1 MFNRRFV
8 YILLKT
14 LCLLII
20 ISIIPCTNASCANS
34 CWGHGICNSDDVCEC
49 FGGWTNNDCGDRV
62 CPSGISFV
70 TTPQTDGN
78 FDGDLYDNSMRQF
91 VDQEF
96 QRTKSEAHFGP
107 SASIPSLGDV
117 MTVDANDISKLA
129 TIFGEESML
138 NVNDNVVFF
147 KHDKAY
153 TFVIAEILV
162 KDQQYRVTP
171 PMNVDGITSLPFYPY
186 YPNQRFPHGDWEM
199 WPGQYSQRNEAHFYM
214 ECSNNGYCDRF
225 KGLCKC
231 FPGYI
236 GFACEKQRCE
246 KYCHEHGHCKSVS
259 EMANDTPK
267 LLDISG
273 VSTTKGSKIVMFDDS
288 LSIPST
294 ISATGGDLIIIGN
307 IPTLFKVAFH
317 DGDRTLT
324 LLETFPKSYP
334 RSTPMWQKMEY
345 KLWDGHLNRA
355 CACDPGYEGWDCSER
370 KCPRGHD
377 PAITYYG
384 GYDPF
389 THLGTTRHSPYK
401 IRNERQ
407 ILYIKSSK
415 GYASG
420 NFTLR
425 YYDDVRGETYNTTNI
440 PTSVQL
446 KLTKG
451 FINGAFIHFEYNI
464 MNDNLIIG
472 DYIEIEHEYRKIVG
486 FKESGT
492 RSDQFHTAILSS
504 PITSLNTFNLSTN
517 GATVDISTNAYLIT
531 IASPYINYDLVK
543 QGDFII
549 FNSHVRRVSEVTLT
563 SNGKI
568 TAISIAYHKNTTQAY
583 PELLGNVN
591 YWSPFPESASSQ
603 MLHGYSKSTSYT
615 ITKYTLTQEIKNAML
630 NLPMRPLRHVKVTT
644 KQSGTMLSKCVVE
657 SSAPN
662 RNTLTF
668 TDCTY
673 LSSNISASDLDE
685 HTTLLVGDL
694 IRVGDEVRRV
704 ITVAAGSLVINS
716 PMSVPNVPFTSTPP
730 LQIYHLTGWRY
741 EIDFSRGKNDFD
753 EQGTSGDIRAILCE
767 DRDLTSSIFLSQ
779 TGHVAISSPTKLKLS
794 NALPSGETLSVGN
807 FVRVGNQTREIM
819 TVISTTEFE
828 FRNPF
833 LINEFSTSSYIHNIG
848 TYVRRIYNEDDY
860 VECHTTDFPQV
871 QFTGTS
877 STQTVTVDSTNGE
890 NNIVTHSELV
900 DKSDILLDDRVAIMD
915 TVNNNWEIRTVYK
928 IISSTSFQVSKP
940 FSTLHSGPLYN
951 IYKATTQS
959 TVCSNRGNCNKETGL
974 CDCFHG
980 YGGHNCHRFEIDVL
994 SKIEPKLLAEYHKFR
1009 KFEDENY
1016 NQNVDHEDPTIYTE
1030 VKMENTD
1037 SSEKVAEV
1045 VEKVAL
1051 KNSDEI
1057 LRNEEERAER
1067 LEEINEEVKTT
1078 INDAE
1083 AVPDDL
1089 TNV

>member
-1 MFNRRFV
+1 
-8 YILLKT
+8 
-14 LCLLII
+14 
-20 ISIIPCTNASCANS
+20 
-34 CWGHGICNSDDVCEC
+34 
-49 FGGWTNNDCGDRV
+49 
-62 CPSGISFV
+62 
-70 TTPQTDGN
+70 
-78 FDGDLYDNSMRQF
+78 
-91 VDQEF
+91 
-96 QRTKSEAHFGP
+96 
-107 SASIPSLGDV
+107 
-117 MTVDANDISKLA
+117 
-129 TIFGEESML
+129 
-138 NVNDNVVFF
+138 
-147 KHDKAY
+147 
-153 TFVIAEILV
+153 
-162 KDQQYRVTP
+162 
-171 PMNVDGITSLPFYPY
+171 
-186 YPNQRFPHGDWEM
+186 
-199 WPGQYSQRNEAHFYM
+199 
-214 ECSNNGYCDRF
+214 
-225 KGLCKC
+225 
-231 FPGYI
+231 
-236 GFACEKQRCE
+236 
-246 KYCHEHGHCKSVS
+246 
-259 EMANDTPK
+259 
-267 LLDISG
+267 
-273 VSTTKGSKIVMFDDS
+273 
-288 LSIPST
+288 
-294 ISATGGDLIIIGN
+294 
-307 IPTLFKVAFH
+307 
-317 DGDRTLT
+317 
-324 LLETFPKSYP
+324 
-334 RSTPMWQKMEY
+334 
-345 KLWDGHLNRA
+345 
-355 CACDPGYEGWDCSER
+355 
-370 KCPRGHD
+370 
-377 PAITYYG
+377 
-384 GYDPF
+384 
-389 THLGTTRHSPYK
+389 
-401 IRNERQ
+401 
-407 ILYIKSSK
+407 
-415 GYASG
+415 
-420 NFTLR
+420 
-425 YYDDVRGETYNTTNI
+425 
-440 PTSVQL
+440 
-446 KLTKG
+446 
-451 FINGAFIHFEYNI
+451 
-464 MNDNLIIG
+464 
-472 DYIEIEHEYRKIVG
+472 
-486 FKESGT
+486 
-492 RSDQFHTAILSS
+492 
-504 PITSLNTFNLSTN
+504 
-517 GATVDISTNAYLIT
+517 
-531 IASPYINYDLVK
+531 
-543 QGDFII
+543 
-549 FNSHVRRVSEVTLT
+549 
-563 SNGKI
+563 
-568 TAISIAYHKNTTQAY
+568 
-583 PELLGNVN
+583 
-591 YWSPFPESASSQ
+591 
-603 MLHGYSKSTSYT
+603 
-615 ITKYTLTQEIKNAML
+615 ML

-668 TDCTY
+668 TDCTH
-673 LSSNISASDLDE
+673 LSNNISASDLDE

-704 ITVAAGSLVINS
+704 TTVAAGSLVINS

-779 TGHVAISSPTKLKLS
+779 TGHVTISSPTKLKLS
-794 NALPSGETLSVGN
+794 DALPSGETLSVGN
-807 FVRVGNQTREIM
+807 FVRVGKQTREIM

-951 IYKATTQS
+951 IYKGTTQS